1 MSIFIIGGIMKNI
14 KFFPNYK
21 DVFIDEKLKYY
32 FKPICTIG
40 DYHFLT
46 VDGIFCIKSYKFSE
60 NYYFGFK
67 LKDGKYEF
75 LGNIDCFGKNDVERL
90 YEILERD
97 FEENKKYYL
106 DKKIKIVNYV
116 ENILNK
122 IEGIIFEEEQDLEY
136 YIESFYCYNMAK
148 YYYEL
153 KEKVVSVKAL
163 TENYGITP
171 EDELL
176 IDKEELKNCLGD
188 FFVNIEDELELTPAP
203 TEDMCVMGME
213 IIPFTMWGEIVGLLY
228 DEKEDIIYLREQHS

>member
-1 MSIFIIGGIMKNI
+1 MKNI
-14 KFFPNYK
+14 KFFPDYK

-75 LGNIDCFGKNDVERL
+75 LGNVDCFGKNDVERL

-97 FEENKKYYL
+97 FEENKKHYL

-116 ENILNK
+116 EDILNK

-171 EDELL
+171 ENELL